1 MINFDVNDKTGVQFE
16 TIMSMQQLSTQLYQQ
31 DLAIQQQLV
40 PQGGQVVSAQPIGGN
55 Q

>member
-1 MINFDVNDKTGVQFE
+1 MINFDVGNKTGVQFE
-16 TIMSMQQLSTQLYQQ
+16 TIMSMQQLTTQLYQQ

-40 PQGGQVVSAQPIGGN
+40 PQGGQVNVQTTGGN

>member
-1 MINFDVNDKTGVQFE
+1 MIKFDLKEPLAVQFE
-16 TIMSMQQLSTQLYQQ
+16 TIMSMQQLTTQLYQQ

-40 PQGGQVVSAQPIGGN
+40 PQGGAVNIASTGGN

>member
-1 MINFDVNDKTGVQFE
+1 MVKFDLKDPTGVQFE
-16 TIMSMQQLSTQLYQQ
+16 TIMSMQQLTTQLYQQ

-40 PQGGQVVSAQPIGGN
+40 PQGGQVNIASTGGN

>member
-1 MINFDVNDKTGVQFE
+1 MINFDLKEPLAVDFE
-16 TIMSMQQLSTQLYQQ
+16 TIMSMQQLTTQLYQQ

-40 PQGGQVVSAQPIGGN
+40 PQGGAVSVQTTGGN

>member
-1 MINFDVNDKTGVQFE
+1 MINFDINDKTGVQFE

-40 PQGGQVVSAQPIGGN
+40 PQGGQVNVQTTGGN

>member
-1 MINFDVNDKTGVQFE
+1 MINFSLKDPTGVSFE

-40 PQGGQVVSAQPIGGN
+40 PQGGQVSAPQTTGGN

>member
-1 MINFDVNDKTGVQFE
+1 MINFDLHNNTGVQFE
-16 TIMSMQQLSTQLYQQ
+16 TIMSIQQLSTQLYLQ

-40 PQGGQVVSAQPIGGN
+40 PQGGQVNVQTTGGN